1 MPAGQEQDKM
11 MRNILSPFHCCNRT
25 PNVRWNYVAK
35 NFAQVSR
42 QSRSVEYLGLMV
54 AEGAFLGAN

>member
-42 QSRSVEYLGLMV
+42 QSRSVEYL
-54 AEGAFLGAN
+54 